1 MIIHPVIL
9 CGGSGTRLW
18 PVSRRS
24 YPKQFASLI
33 ADESLFQAA
42 AHRVSGSGYAAPIIV
57 TAEPFRF
64 IAVEQLASIQVAPA
78 GLLLEPVPRNTA
90 PAILVAALWQ
100 AARDPSALMLVV
112 PSDHAIPDSKAFQAA
127 VNAAQEA
134 ASQGQIIT
142 FGIPATRPETGYGY
156 LELDQAADLA
166 SGQPHP
172 LLRFVEK
179 PNVAE
184 ATQMITEGSYLWN
197 AGIFLA
203 RAETLIAA
211 YQERAPELVGGV
223 NAALATAETD
233 LGFTRLGAD
242 EWARLPD
249 ISVDYAVM
257 EKMPNLGVMP
267 LNSGWSDLGGWDAVW
282 AEAGPDENGN
292 VCSQN
297 ATAIDCNDTLLRADS
312 EGLEV
317 VGIGL
322 DDIIAVAM
330 SDAVLIGRKSAAQDV
345 RHAASALKAR
355 GAVQAEQFPREHRP
369 WGWFENLITGP
380 RFRVKRIVVNPGGS
394 LSLQSHHHRAEHWV
408 VVEGTA
414 QVSLDGETRLISENQ
429 SIYVPVGAKH
439 RLENPGKLPMV
450 LIEVQTGGY
459 LGEDDIIRYDDLYA
473 RD

>member
-33 ADESLFQAA
+33 TDESLFQAA
-42 AHRVSGSGYAAPIIV
+42 ARRVSGPGYAAPIIV

-64 IAVEQLASIQVAPA
+64 IAVEHLASIQVAPA

-90 PAILVAALWQ
+90 PAILAAALWQ

-112 PSDHAIPDSKAFQAA
+112 PSDHAIPDPEAFQAS

-156 LELDQAADLA
+156 LELDRAADLT

-211 YQERAPELVGGV
+211 YQEHAPELVGGV

-242 EWARLPD
+242 EWERLPD

-257 EKMPNLGVMP
+257 EKIPNLGVMP

-345 RHAASALKAR
+345 RHAVSALKAR

-369 WGWFENLITGP
+369 WGWFENLVVGP

-414 QVSLDGETRLISENQ
+414 KVSLDGETRLISENQ